1 MQEHHSVDVSAFLAS
16 PRGAGLRARLASNE
30 NVLALVPVDLT
41 LDMRFGEGWVVLT
54 NQRILACDPADQQW
68 SEWALSIDQNLRTL
82 DHGGVGNLE
91 LHGPAARLALWRFT
105 LRHQAAVLRLLQQFD
120 HELSLIHI

>member
-1 MQEHHSVDVSAFLAS
+1 MDVSAFLAS

-41 LDMRFGEGWVVLT
+41 LDMRFGEGWIVLT
-54 NQRILACDPADQQW
+54 NQRLLACDPADQQW
-68 SEWALSIDQNLRTL
+68 SEWALSVDQNLRTL

-91 LHGPAARLALWRFT
+91 LHGPAA
-105 LRHQAAVLRLLQQFD
+105 
-120 HELSLIHI
+120 